1 MTLTQE
7 EIQFNRRLAVERL
20 RLNPAAHRQITG
32 SLTDKTDGYCAVG
45 ELGEAFHCSPKVHGS
60 DVVYKT
66 VEEKLGLT
74 STTLIFRM
82 NDFGRTLAEIADKL
96 AKLWKIE

>member
-32 SLTDKTDGYCAVG
+32 NLTDKTDGYCAVG
-45 ELGEAFHCSPKVHGS
+45 ELGEAFHCSPKIYDTS
-60 DVVYKT
+60 VVYKA
-66 VEEKLGLT
+66 VEEKLDLT
-74 STTLIFRM
+74 SSSVIFRM

-96 AKLWKIE
+96 AKLWDIE